1 MEIRESTPKGAI
13 TGGKAESGGGGS
25 EGKRIYCLIIMRGF
39 DKNRLRRPLKT
50 SSSFAFVPVA
60 RIHFFLG
67 FETDFVVTFH
77 SDRTSAAAINTEM
90 EMSSARATLL
100 CFSIS
105 NNRNAL
111 CVRERGS
118 ATKTDARLRGSP
130 AGCFA
135 IHAAYPLWRVQLDR
149 HWGCKNRRTS
159 NAFIEMRAALLVLS
173 VRFVIESYCKSITP
187 LCIFKK
193 GESVVRQRFFS
204 PIANGL
210 FQSV

>member
-1 MEIRESTPKGAI
+1 MNRRRKGRSRVEKQ
-13 TGGKAESGGGGS
+13 KAAAAA

-50 SSSFAFVPVA
+50 SSSFVRSFVPVA

-77 SDRTSAAAINTEM
+77 SDRTSAAAAINTEM
-90 EMSSARATLL
+90 EMSSARATL

-118 ATKTDARLRGSP
+118 VTETGARLRGSP
-130 AGCFA
+130 ARSFA

-149 HWGCKNRRTS
+149 LWGCKNRRTS

>member
-118 ATKTDARLRGSP
+118 ATETGARLRGSP

-135 IHAAYPLWRVQLDR
+135 IHAPTHYGEFNWIGFGAAKTA
-149 HWGCKNRRTS
+149 GRRT
-159 NAFIEMRAALLVLS
+159 RLLKCVPRCS
-173 VRFVIESYCKSITP
+173 
-187 LCIFKK
+187 
-193 GESVVRQRFFS
+193 FS
-204 PIANGL
+204 L
-210 FQSV
+210 FASL